1 MTKKAHDAIPSIS
14 NEPNEGNLNNDG
26 GFAAGGKEEEEEE
39 EEEEAELRFERADY
53 GLRVKWDA
61 KSH

>member
-1 MTKKAHDAIPSIS
+1 MTKKAHDAIPLIS
-14 NEPNEGNLNNDG
+14 NDPNGGNLNNDG
-26 GFAAGGKEEEEEE
+26 GFAAGGKEEE

-61 KSH
+61 KPH